1 MNDRI
6 RLSALVVTTCIS
18 LFPTSSR
25 LLPALFAVE
34 PELAAPPRLVVSHVQ
49 FELTAGGYQVILTRK
64 ASEKLRDALAAIGD
78 GKPFTEFAKMAVKEL
93 NDPEAE
99 KKVEMLAWIANK
111 QAPALKKS
119 LDELMGPGGAVIKV
133 YGVPKKVIPDPPPL
147 VKALGE
153 TFLPPDVKEKV
164 QIGMKVVNTSV
175 LYWRVEGRK

>member
-1 MNDRI
+1 MNNRI
-6 RLSALVVTTCIS
+6 RLFALLGLVAASSA
-18 LFPTSSR
+18 
-25 LLPALFAVE
+25 FASD
-34 PELAAPPRLVVSHVQ
+34 PELAPPPRLVESHVQ
-49 FELTAGGYQVILTRK
+49 FELNKGGYHVILSRK

-78 GKPFTEFAKMAVKEL
+78 GKPFTELAKMAVKDL

-99 KKVEMLAWIANK
+99 KKIEMLAWIENK

-119 LDELMGPGGAVIKV
+119 LDELMGPGGAIIKV
-133 YGVPKKVIPDPPPL
+133 YGLEKKVIPEPPPL

-153 TFLPPDVKEKV
+153 SFLPADVKEKV